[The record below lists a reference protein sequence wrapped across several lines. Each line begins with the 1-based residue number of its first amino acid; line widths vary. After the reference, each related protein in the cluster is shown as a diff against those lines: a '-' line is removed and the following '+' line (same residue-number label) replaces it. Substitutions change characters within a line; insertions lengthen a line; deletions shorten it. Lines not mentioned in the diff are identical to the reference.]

1 MAKYHGKD
9 SYFAIEDSGATTLRD
24 VGQYC
29 DSIDFGRETALAKS
43 TTIGLED
50 ETYLSGLNGAT
61 ISLSGKWDDAATTG
75 PHVVLNGLVGS
86 DVSVGFEYG
95 PAGNTTGRAR
105 LTGECFVESY
115 SVSSP
120 LEDVVKFSASI
131 RITGVVTTGTFP

>member
-50 ETYLSGLNGAT
+50 ETYLSGLSGAT
-61 ISLSGKWDDAATTG
+61 ISLAGKWDDAATTG
-75 PHVVLNGLVGS
+75 PHAVLNSLVGL
-86 DVSVGFEYG
+86 DLSVGFEFG
-95 PAGNTTGRAR
+95 PAGNGTGKAK
-105 LTGECFVESY
+105 LSGECFLESY
-115 SVSSP
+115 ATSAP
-120 LEDVVKFSASI
+120 LEDVVKFTASL
-131 RITGVVTTGTFP
+131 RITGAVTTGTFT